1 MEQKDIQKL
10 LDFIANSGLDEVNIE
25 TDAFKLS
32 TKRNVGK
39 VIEQVYTSAPQVI
52 QQVAAPAPIALAPVT
67 SLEAPQA
74 PSAPASTSDESR
86 YVTIKSPMI
95 GTFYSSSKPD
105 QDAFIAVGAEI
116 SKGEV
121 LCIIEA
127 MKLFNEIESDIA
139 GKVVKVLVNNATP
152 VEFDQPLFLV
162 DPS

>member
-39 VIEQVYTSAPQVI
+39 VIEQVYASAPQQVI
-52 QQVAAPAPIALAPVT
+52 QHVAAPVAAPAPVQSQEVA
-67 SLEAPQA
+67 
-74 PSAPASTSDESR
+74 APAAAPAASDDAK

-105 QDAFIAVGAEI
+105 QDAFVSVGSEI

-127 MKLFNEIESDIA
+127 MKLFNEIESDIS
-139 GKVVKVLVNNATP
+139 GRVVKVLVNNATP